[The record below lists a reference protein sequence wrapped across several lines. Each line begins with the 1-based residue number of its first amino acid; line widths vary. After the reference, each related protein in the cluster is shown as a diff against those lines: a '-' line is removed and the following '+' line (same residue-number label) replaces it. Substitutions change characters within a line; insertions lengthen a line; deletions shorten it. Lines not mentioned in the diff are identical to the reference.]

1 VLSETVVA
9 KSEQVTDELG
19 LVTAGRFAEQH
30 VLGAMFKVVL
40 VQKAEWFIV

>member
-1 VLSETVVA
+1 VV
-9 KSEQVTDELG
+9 KSEQVTNELG
-19 LVTAGRFAEQH
+19 LVTVDRFTERH